1 MVKGMM
7 ASAYPRQSVNLHER
21 AMAASLQLTDSQG
34 RVPSLAQI
42 AELIDVPKT
51 SIDPVFAEGRDFLI
65 AALER
70 SLTIL
75 IDDCTR
81 AVVKVDPQDPVAQF
95 TAIGEAYLEWTSH
108 HPAQFRLLA
117 DTRRLDY
124 RTVPQL
130 RRYVDS
136 LSELMARLLLRAR
149 EQGRLH
155 PREDIEM
162 LVLSSRSFAM
172 GAASMLLDGR
182 LDGRLD
188 GADGLGAA
196 KRMMRDFVL
205 RMARSSRP

>member
-51 SIDPVFAEGRDFLI
+51 SIDPVFAEGSDLLI

>member
-7 ASAYPRQSVNLHER
+7 ASAYPRQSANLHER

-42 AELIDVPKT
+42 AEEIDVPKA
-51 SIDPVFAEGRDFLI
+51 SIDPVFSEGRDLLV
-65 AALER
+65 AAIER

-75 IDDCTR
+75 IDNCTR
-81 AVVKVDPQDPVAQF
+81 AVVKVDPDDPVAQF
-95 TAIGEAYLEWTSH
+95 TAIGEAYLEWASH

-124 RTVPQL
+124 RTVPKL

-136 LSELMARLLLRAR
+136 LGDLMSRLLLRAR

-155 PREDIEM
+155 PREDVEM

>member
-1 MVKGMM
+1 MTN
-7 ASAYPRQSVNLHER
+7 SFPRQTASLHER
-21 AMAASLQLTDSQG
+21 AMAASLQLTDSLGQ
-34 RVPSLAQI
+34 VPSLAQVV
-42 AELIDVPKT
+42 ALIDVPKG
-51 SIDPVFAEGRDFLI
+51 SIDPAFSEGRDLLI
-65 AALER
+65 AAIER

-81 AVVKVDPQDPVAQF
+81 AVVKVDPEDPVAQF
-95 TAIGEAYLEWTSH
+95 TAIGEAYLEWASR

-124 RTVPQL
+124 RTVPRL

-136 LSELMARLLLRAR
+136 LNELMSRLLLRAR
-149 EQGRLH
+149 DQGRLH

-162 LVLSSRSFAM
+162 LVLSSRCFAM
-172 GAASMLLDGR
+172 GAASMIVDGR
-182 LDGRLD
+182 LD
-188 GADGLGAA
+188 ATDGLGAA

>member
-1 MVKGMM
+1 M

-42 AELIDVPKT
+42 AEVIDVPKT
-51 SIDPVFAEGRDFLI
+51 SIDPVFAEGRDLLI

-95 TAIGEAYLEWTSH
+95 TAIGEAYLEWTSR

-136 LSELMARLLLRAR
+136 LSELMSRLLLRAR

-155 PREDIEM
+155 PREDVEM